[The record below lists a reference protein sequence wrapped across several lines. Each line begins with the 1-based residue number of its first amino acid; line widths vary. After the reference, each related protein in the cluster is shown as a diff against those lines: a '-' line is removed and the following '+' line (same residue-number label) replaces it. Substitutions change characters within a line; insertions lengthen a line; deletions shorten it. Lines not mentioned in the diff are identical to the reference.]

1 MNYSQVASALNAQD
15 PLAAAELSASP
26 TAQAV
31 LRGFLASAPDQR
43 EQIALELQTR
53 PGSKQY
59 VQQYVGA
66 VLQIADT
73 CV

>member
-31 LRGFLASAPDQR
+31 LGGFLASAPDQR
-43 EQIALELQTR
+43 EQIERYCSA
-53 PGSKQY
+53 
-59 VQQYVGA
+59 
-66 VLQIADT
+66 
-73 CV
+73 